1 LNEFVISQTKTL
13 IQRIIF
19 YIFAVTNIYTNRKM
33 KKLLVLLTICGS
45 LAFASC
51 TKHACPAYGS
61 TQKATQTTPAE
72 RV

>member
-13 IQRIIF
+13 IQRIIL
-19 YIFAVTNIYTNRKM
+19 YIFAVTNFTQTGKM
-33 KKLLVLLTICGS
+33 KKTLLLLTICGS

-61 TQKATQTTPAE
+61 TQKAAQPTQVVKA
-72 RV
+72 

>member
-1 LNEFVISQTKTL
+1 MRKLFFL
-13 IQRIIF
+13 L
-19 YIFAVTNIYTNRKM
+19 AVA
-33 KKLLVLLTICGS
+33 GS

-61 TQKATQTTPAE
+61 VQKAVPTQVE

>member
-1 LNEFVISQTKTL
+1 
-13 IQRIIF
+13 
-19 YIFAVTNIYTNRKM
+19 M
-33 KKLLVLLTICGS
+33 KKLLLLLTICGS

-61 TQKATQTTPAE
+61 TQKITQSVAAE